1 MPVFRKAIPGGAE
14 KIVNGELET
23 TAIFNEEIKTGD
35 KIYIKVINS
44 TTRAYKVNDI
54 STIKNNKTTIAGLG
68 YAIENGNSGQLKKIR
83 IIWG

>member
-35 KIYIKVINS
+35 RIYTKVIGS
-44 TTRAYKVNDI
+44 TTKAYKVSNI
-54 STIKNNKTTIAGLG
+54 STIISNKTTIAGLG

-83 IIWG
+83 IIWR